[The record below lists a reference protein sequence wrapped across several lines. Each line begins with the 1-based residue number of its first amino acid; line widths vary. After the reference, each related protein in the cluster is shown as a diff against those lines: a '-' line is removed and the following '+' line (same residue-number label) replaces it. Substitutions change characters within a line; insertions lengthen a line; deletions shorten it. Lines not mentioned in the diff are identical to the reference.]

1 MQQRYLPVLPD
12 DDTPLII
19 PLLILQHYLYF
30 SCKTINMRSEL
41 YRIFKGM
48 NKGLLYVSLMLVL
61 LITSC
66 TEEKGKGRQQQKVL
80 YKSINKDDTASLRII
95 LTDRTFEGQYEINYH
110 GLYKDS
116 GDVNGIIKGDTLKG
130 TYHYQH
136 YGTEEFYRIPIALL
150 KKNNKLIMGVGD
162 MEIYMN
168 MTFFKKTVPIDY
180 KNPKFIFEQM
190 IDVSHKP

>member
-12 DDTPLII
+12 DVTPLII

-48 NKGLLYVSLMLVL
+48 NKGLLCILPMLVL
-61 LITSC
+61 FITSC
-66 TEEKGKGRQQQKVL
+66 TADKEKESQQQKVL

-95 LTDRTFEGQYEINYH
+95 LTDRTFEGQYEIKYH

-190 IDVSHKP
+190 IDGSHRR

>member
-1 MQQRYLPVLPD
+1 MHRELYAILRGMSKGALYILVMPVL
-12 DDTPLII
+12 
-19 PLLILQHYLYF
+19 
-30 SCKTINMRSEL
+30 
-41 YRIFKGM
+41 
-48 NKGLLYVSLMLVL
+48 YVVG
-61 LITSC
+61 C
-66 TEEKGKGRQQQKVL
+66 TEEKTHTIQQQKVL
-80 YKSINKDDTASLRII
+80 YQSINKDDTASLRVI

-136 YGTEEFYRIPIALL
+136 YGTEEYYRIPIALL
-150 KKNNKLIMGVGD
+150 KSKDKLIMGVGE

-180 KNPKFIFEQM
+180 ANPKFTFEK
-190 IDVSHKP
+190 VK

>member
-1 MQQRYLPVLPD
+1 MQQRYIPVLPD
-12 DDTPLII
+12 DVTPLII

-30 SCKTINMRSEL
+30 SCKTINMRSKL
-41 YRIFKGM
+41 YRIFKAM
-48 NKGLLYVSLMLVL
+48 NKGLLYILPMLVL
-61 LITSC
+61 YTTSC
-66 TEEKGKGRQQQKVL
+66 TADKEKESQQQKVL

-150 KKNNKLIMGVGD
+150 KKDKKLIMGVGD

-190 IDVSHKP
+190 K